1 MSIQQEITGYMEQSI
16 EKKGNCGKSTEDL
29 WAGKRIFAVLKK
41 GGIPWECVK
50 TSLT

>member
-1 MSIQQEITGYMEQSI
+1 MHGTVNR
-16 EKKGNCGKSTEDL
+16 KKGNCGKSMEDL
-29 WAGKRIFAVLKK
+29 RAGKKIFAVLKK